1 MIRDCAQFLCAL
13 ALGLIWWAA
22 FLRHAPR
29 PSDTAAIAA
38 RRLRELR

>member
-1 MIRDCAQFLCAL
+1 MIRDLVLFLCGL

-29 PSDTAAIAA
+29 PSDTAA
-38 RRLRELR
+38 RRLQELR